1 MGIFDRLTTLLKS
14 NINELISSAENPEK
28 MLNQII
34 VDMRSQLV
42 KAKQQVAAAIADEKR
57 LRDQAD
63 AELRQAQDWENRA
76 VLAVREGRDDL
87 AKQALVRQNEH
98 LAHGQQL
105 ETTWQSHRDETEK
118 LKNALRDLND
128 KIEEAKR
135 KKNLLIARQRR
146 AQAQKRISETM
157 SSLSEKSAFE
167 AFARMEERI
176 DQSERQIRASAEI
189 DEEFTGDRLAKDFKQ
204 LEQGAG
210 AQDADFRLLQLK
222 QQMGMLGGAV
232 RRPGASNWVRARRG
246 AGARRAGLASA
257 GPALPRQRGTSGTG
271 VRRRGRSPQ
280 RPRLTTGSR
289 RRDVE
294 EIPGRAQASVAAR
307 AWPAEGRAAWRGCG
321 SGGCYGD
328 RRIDRARS
336 CGSSPPPPTSCCCC
350 SSRADGAL
358 SGRASAT
365 TSCAGCGSRA
375 WWRSGSRWCDRGR
388 RPRGSCGSWCRRCV
402 EQTRG

>member
-1 MGIFDRLTTLLKS
+1 MGIFDRLSTLLKS

-98 LAHGQQL
+98 MTHGQAL
-105 ETTWQSHRDETEK
+105 ETTWHTHRDETEK

-146 AQAQKRISETM
+146 AQAQKRIAETM

-167 AFARMEERI
+167 AFARMEEKI

-204 LEQGAG
+204 LEQSAG
-210 AQDADFRLLQLK
+210 ANDADFRLLQLK
-222 QQMGMLGGAV
+222 QQMGMLGSGGGGAAKQL
-232 RRPGASNWVRARRG
+232 GAGG
-246 AGARRAGLASA
+246 AGAAPAA
-257 GPALPRQRGTSGTG
+257 GPAAAVGAGGGAAPALPAAGGTSG
-271 VRRRGRSPQ
+271 
-280 RPRLTTGSR
+280 
-289 RRDVE
+289 
-294 EIPGRAQASVAAR
+294 
-307 AWPAEGRAAWRGCG
+307 G
-321 SGGCYGD
+321 SGSGTGGTGGG
-328 RRIDRARS
+328 
-336 CGSSPPPPTSCCCC
+336 GSHPDDGIPT
-350 SSRADGAL
+350 ADIEEL
-358 SGRASAT
+358 P
-365 TSCAGCGSRA
+365 
-375 WWRSGSRWCDRGR
+375 D
-388 RPRGSCGSWCRRCV
+388 
-402 EQTRG
+402 TRKPA

>member
-1 MGIFDRLTTLLKS
+1 MGIFDRLTTLLRS
-14 NINELISSAENPEK
+14 NINDLISSAEHPEK

-76 VLAVREGRDDL
+76 VLAVRSGQDDL
-87 AKQALVRQNEH
+87 AKQALMRQNEH
-98 LAHGQQL
+98 VAHGQQL

-176 DQSERQIRASAEI
+176 DQSERQLKAHAEI
-189 DEEFTGDRLAKDFKQ
+189 DEEFTGDRLGKDFKA
-204 LEQGAG
+204 LEQAAG
-210 AQDADFRLLQLK
+210 AQDADYRLLQLK
-222 QQMGMLGGAV
+222 QQMGMLGGGNAGGPAKQLGAGV
-232 RRPGASNWVRARRG
+232 AGGASAPGG
-246 AGARRAGLASA
+246 APGLPAASVPAKPSLTAG
-257 GPALPRQRGTSGTG
+257 
-271 VRRRGRSPQ
+271 SP
-280 RPRLTTGSR
+280 PHPDDGIETA
-289 RRDVE
+289 DVE
-294 EIPGRAQASVAAR
+294 EIP
-307 AWPAEGRAAWRGCG
+307 
-321 SGGCYGD
+321 
-328 RRIDRARS
+328 
-336 CGSSPPPPTSCCCC
+336 
-350 SSRADGAL
+350 DGPKP
-358 SGRASAT
+358 S
-365 TSCAGCGSRA
+365 
-375 WWRSGSRWCDRGR
+375 
-388 RPRGSCGSWCRRCV
+388 
-402 EQTRG
+402 